1 MMGLHPTLQPSC
13 YMRGIAAAV
22 QQSSRIH
29 CGCGVETDS
38 IAITFYKV
46 ILKRK
51 KSNFWI
57 FFLKRGSPLPA
68 SFLYPRS
75 SISTYVEG
83 EYQTSAL
90 RRQ

>member
-1 MMGLHPTLQPSC
+1 MMGLHPTLQPSS

-46 ILKRK
+46 ILKK
-51 KSNFWI
+51 KKKQLLD
-57 FFLKRGSPLPA
+57 FLKKREPPPRLFPL
-68 SFLYPRS
+68 S
-75 SISTYVEG
+75 
-83 EYQTSAL
+83 
-90 RRQ
+90 